1 MNWLRATL
9 ELDDNRMAAVA
20 VAACN
25 GVCWAG
31 GGNEAWWHN
40 TEPRHCW
47 WPLVFV
53 DTGPL
58 LLLLLLLWSWSL
70 LDKAGLCYTLQNV
83 QPAGPSWTQHPGSLL
98 GCLASCWML
107 GAAVCPL
114 SIWWRIYLWSSCE
127 AHLRWRWWRS
137 SGCVRAVEGE
147 SGLELPSPDCRLQ
160 LRVGLSWAG
169 LGWAGLGWWGCGVT
183 IRAAHSIQPA
193 AAPPYTLWIHAG
205 ALQLGM

>member
-47 WPLVFV
+47 WPLVFG
-53 DTGPL
+53 DTGP

-70 LDKAGLCYTLQNV
+70 QDKAGLCYTLQNV

-160 LRVGLSWAG
+160 LRAGLGWAG
-169 LGWAGLGWWGCGVT
+169 LGWAGLGW
-183 IRAAHSIQPA
+183 
-193 AAPPYTLWIHAG
+193 
-205 ALQLGM
+205 